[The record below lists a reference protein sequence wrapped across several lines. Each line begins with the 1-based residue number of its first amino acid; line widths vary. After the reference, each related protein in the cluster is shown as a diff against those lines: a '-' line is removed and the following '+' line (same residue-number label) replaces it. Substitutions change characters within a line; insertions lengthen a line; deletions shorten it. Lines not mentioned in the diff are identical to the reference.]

1 MSSRQ
6 KRHDL
11 VSLLVIIL
19 LQIFVPPPPRVHCD
33 PVNNVADNQ
42 GQVTKEGLIMT
53 TVGRL
58 HHIPSSQPARLVA
71 TITAITA
78 KTVTHAAR

>member
-1 MSSRQ
+1 MF
-6 KRHDL
+6 L
-11 VSLLVIIL
+11 CYYFATNIC
-19 LQIFVPPPPRVHCD
+19 PPPPRVHCD

-71 TITAITA
+71 TITAIIA